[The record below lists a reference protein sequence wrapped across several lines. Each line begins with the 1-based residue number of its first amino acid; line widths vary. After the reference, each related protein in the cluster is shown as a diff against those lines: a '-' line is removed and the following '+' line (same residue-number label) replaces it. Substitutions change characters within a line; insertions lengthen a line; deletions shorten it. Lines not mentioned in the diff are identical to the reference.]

1 METTFDVNK
10 IREDFPL
17 LNRKVYGKPLVYF
30 DNAATTQKPID
41 VINAID
47 DYYRYTNSNVH
58 RGVHFLSNEATDQY
72 EAAREKIRAFINAEK
87 TSEIIYVRGTTE
99 AINLVA
105 YSYGRK
111 YFSAGDEII
120 ISALE
125 HHANIVPWQIIC
137 EATGAVLKVIPVTDE
152 GELIY
157 EEYEK
162 LLSEKTKFVSVAQI
176 SNVLGTINPIKK
188 IIDDAHKFG
197 AKVLI
202 DGAQAV
208 QHQKVDVRAL
218 DCDFY
223 VFSSHKI
230 YGPTGTGVLYGK
242 EKILDEMPPYQT
254 GGDMIKSVS
263 FEKTTFN
270 DLPYKFEAGTPDIAG
285 SIGLG
290 FALDYINK
298 IGLDKIGEYENQLLR
313 YGTDLLLSIDGVR
326 IIGTAKN
333 KASVISFVCGSNHPY
348 DTGTIL
354 DNMGI
359 AVRTGYHC
367 AEPLIKRY
375 NLPGTVR
382 ASFAFYN
389 TTEEIDRLKIGIIK
403 SIKMLNG

>member
-1 METTFDVNK
+1 MKKPFDVNK
-10 IREDFPL
+10 IREDFPIL
-17 LNRKVYGKPLVYF
+17 KRKVYGKPLVYF
-30 DNAATTQKPID
+30 DNAATTQKPAD

-47 DYYRYTNSNVH
+47 DYYKLTNSNVH
-58 RGVHFLSNEATDQY
+58 RGVHFLSNEATDHY
-72 EAAREKIRAFINAEK
+72 EASREKIRAFINAAS
-87 TSEIIYVRGTTE
+87 TDEIIFVRGTTE

-105 YSYGRK
+105 HSYGMKNFRK
-111 YFSAGDEII
+111 GDEIVI
-120 ISALE
+120 TALE
-125 HHANIVPWQIIC
+125 HHANIVPWQMIC
-137 EATGAVLKVIPVTDE
+137 EATGAVLKVVPVTE
-152 GELIY
+152 SGELIY
-157 EEYEK
+157 DEYKK
-162 LLSEKTKFVSVAQI
+162 LLSEKTRFVSVAHI

-188 IIDDAHKFG
+188 IIDDAHGAG

-202 DGAQAV
+202 DGAQAI
-208 QHQKVDVRAL
+208 QHLKVDVRQL

-242 EKILDEMPPYQT
+242 ENILDSMPPYQT
-254 GGDMIKSVS
+254 GGEMIQSVS

-290 FALDYINK
+290 AALDYVNK
-298 IGLDKIGEYENQLLR
+298 TGLDEIAEYENELLL
-313 YGTDLLLSIDGVR
+313 YGTEVLSSIEGLR
-326 IIGTAKN
+326 IIGTAKK
-333 KASVISFVCGSNHPY
+333 KASVISFVCGNTHPY

-359 AVRTGYHC
+359 AVRTGLHC
-367 AEPLIKRY
+367 AEPLIKGFG
-375 NLPGTVR
+375 LPGTVR

-389 TTEEIDRLKIGIIK
+389 TVEEIDRLKEGIIK